1 VLAFLPGQHEI
12 ERTAERLA
20 GNVAADT
27 DIVPLFGQLDNKAQD
42 QAIKPAPAGRRK
54 VVLATSIAETSITI
68 DGVRVVI
75 DSGLSRLPRY
85 EPASGLTR
93 LETVRVSKA
102 SADQRAG
109 RAGRTQPRPRRF
121 PPSRRRK
128 SSRPTC
134 PACCSTAPPSASPIH
149 PAFPSSIRRR
159 PRRSTR
165 RGCCSRRCMPSTIP
179 DG

>member
-1 VLAFLPGQHEI
+1 
-12 ERTAERLA
+12 
-20 GNVAADT
+20 
-27 DIVPLFGQLDNKAQD
+27 
-42 QAIKPAPAGRRK
+42 PAPAGRRK

-109 RAGRTQPRPRRF
+109 RAGRTQ
-121 PPSRRRK
+121 
-128 SSRPTC
+128 
-134 PACCSTAPPSASPIH
+134 AGQI
-149 PAFPSSIRRR
+149 
-159 PRRSTR
+159 
-165 RGCCSRRCMPSTIP
+165 
-179 DG
+179 